1 MTEKSELHKSVW
13 QVSEDSR
20 GSLSAWDFKN
30 YFFALLFYKFLSK
43 MNLFLGEDES
53 FESLCERA
61 SDDVA
66 LTDTLEGIFANIESN
81 SQMDSPKGL
90 GGLFSDM
97 DLNSNRLGS
106 TTEDRNKQ
114 LAKMLRSI
122 NEIDFDSVDGSDF
135 DIFGDIYEYLHDQ
148 YTLTS
153 GSKGGEFYTPQ
164 SVADLLTRIV
174 SQGKQSVRKVYD
186 PTCGSGSLLLRFL
199 KNKGKDFVKEGFYGQ
214 EINLTTH
221 CLARINMFL
230 HGLGFDKFDIH
241 HGNTLSEPYEWSDE
255 DKFDAIVSNPP
266 YSISWE
272 GKANKELIK
281 DRRFAPAGVVA
292 PKSKADLAFLMHC
305 VDRLADDGTAAIVM
319 FPGALYRG
327 HEEAKIRQHL
337 LEKNLIDA
345 VIQLPENLFFGT
357 TIETSIVILE
367 KNRDNDDVFF
377 VDARKQFEK
386 REKQNVMLPQHLDK
400 IMEIYNE
407 RVDIA
412 EVAKSVHRS
421 EVINRDGQLIP
432 NLYQDLPSTNEK
444 MTDLE
449 FIKSIDAVKQAEIE
463 RSKKVTKF
471 DSKMCEW
478 AQALLDAEEATTLAR
493 EMGDKEVKF
502 SPFDF
507 MPEPDL
513 SRVEFDKNGQVIRR
527 KQQAGV

>member
-20 GSLSAWDFKN
+20 GSVSAWDFKN

-61 SDDVA
+61 DDDVA
-66 LTDTLEGIFANIESN
+66 LTDTLEGILANIEAN
-81 SQMDSPKGL
+81 SQANHPKGL
-90 GGLFSDM
+90 RGLFSDM
-97 DLNSNRLGS
+97 DLSSNRLGTDS
-106 TTEDRNKQ
+106 ESRNKQ
-114 LAKMLRSI
+114 LAKMLKSI
-122 NEIDFDSVDGSDF
+122 NEINFDSVEGSEL
-135 DIFGDIYEYLHDQ
+135 DIFGDMYEYLYGEYVNQ
-148 YTLTS
+148 S
-153 GSKGGEFYTPQ
+153 GNKGGEHYTPQ
-164 SVADLLTRIV
+164 SVAELLTRIV
-174 SQGKQSVRKVYD
+174 SQGKQEVRKVYD
-186 PTCGSGSLLLRFL
+186 PTCGSGSLLLQFM
-199 KNKGKDFVKEGFYGQ
+199 KIKGGDFVRDGFYGQ

-221 CLARINMFL
+221 CLSRINMFL
-230 HGLGFDKFDIH
+230 HTADFNKFDIAY
-241 HGNTLSEPYEWSDE
+241 GDTLHNPYEWSEE

-272 GKANKELIK
+272 ATKDRLE
-281 DRRFAPAGVVA
+281 DRRFKDAGVLA
-292 PKSKADLAFLMHC
+292 PKSKADMAFVLHAL
-305 VDRLADDGTAAIVM
+305 DRLADDGVAAIVC

-327 HEEAKIRQHL
+327 HQEQKIRQYL

-345 VIQLPENLFFGT
+345 VIQLPANLFFGT

-377 VDARKQFEK
+377 IDARKQHEK

-407 RVDIA
+407 RINIS
-412 EVAKSVHRS
+412 EVAKLVNRQ

-432 NLYQDLPSTNEK
+432 NLYQDLPSTDEK

-449 FIKSIDAVKQAEIE
+449 FIKSIDAVKQAEAE
-463 RSKKVTKF
+463 RSKKVAIF
-471 DSKMCEW
+471 DSKMREW
-478 AQALLDAEEATTLAR
+478 AQALLDTEEATKLAR
-493 EMGDKEVKF
+493 EMGDKEVEF

-513 SRVEFDKNGQVIRR
+513 SRVKFDKNGQVIRR
-527 KQQAGV
+527 KQQTGV